1 MAKDP
6 TLGPGDLGTTLTDEV
21 LMPGADYQAI
31 CNAVRALT
39 GGTATLKSGDI
50 APALAGVKPVKTLV
64 GTWIPAEDTAV
75 LDIAFEGGAKC
86 ITLAAQINSLEDV
99 AEKTWTGL
107 VFAEVSGAFIFN
119 CGIAGRYTSDLRGSV
134 SNAANTSGIALPQL
148 SATILWRAGITY
160 KWVAYYW
167 DQEAQG

>member
-6 TLGPGDLGTTLTDEV
+6 TLGPDLDTTLTDEV
-21 LMPGADYQAI
+21 LMPGTDYKAI
-31 CNAVRALT
+31 CNAVRVLT
-39 GGTATLKSGDI
+39 GGTAALKSGDI
-50 APALAGVKPVKTLV
+50 APALAGVKPVKTLT

-86 ITLAAQINSLEDV
+86 ITLMAQINSLEDI

-119 CGIAGRYTSDLRGSV
+119 CAIAGKYISDLRGST
-134 SNAANTSGIALPQL
+134 SNADNTSGITLPQL

-160 KWVAYYW
+160 KWTAYYW